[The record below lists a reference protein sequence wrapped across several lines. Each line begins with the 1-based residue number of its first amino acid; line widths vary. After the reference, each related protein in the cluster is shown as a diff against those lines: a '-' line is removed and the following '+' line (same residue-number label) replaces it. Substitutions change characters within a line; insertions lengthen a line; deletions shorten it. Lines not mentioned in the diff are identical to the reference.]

1 MITKLTLNGMI
12 LRSSPIGEYDRRIV
26 LLTKEYG
33 KISAFARGARRSN
46 NSLGAATVPLAF
58 GTYYAFQGRD
68 SYTVVSADI
77 KENFDELSK
86 DYDLVCLA
94 SYFTEMA
101 DYFSYENMDET
112 ERLNLLFLSLKA
124 LLSDKFDPSLVRR
137 IYELRTMKISGVYP
151 NAYSCMICG
160 KKEDLLFYDHKRNG
174 CICSSCHESSHAGK
188 PLSADLL
195 YVLRFVMG
203 TDLRKLFSFKLT
215 QELMKQFE
223 NFMKEFI
230 KDNVDHVFT
239 SESFL
244 S

>member
-1 MITKLTLNGMI
+1 MTDKLTLNGMV
-12 LRSSPIGEYDRRIV
+12 LRSAPIGEYDRRIV
-26 LLTKEYG
+26 LLTREAG
-33 KISAFARGARRSN
+33 KISAFARGARRTS

-86 DYDLVCLA
+86 DYDKVCLA

-112 ERLNLLFLSLKA
+112 ERLNLLFVSLKA
-124 LLSDKFDPSLVRR
+124 LLSDQFESRLVRR

-151 NAYSCMICG
+151 NLYSCMICG
-160 KKEDLLFYDHKRNG
+160 KKDDLLFYDPARNG
-174 CICSSCHESSHAGK
+174 LICSSCHEKSHAGK
-188 PLSADLL
+188 PISPDLL
-195 YVLRFVMG
+195 YVLSFVMG
-203 TDLRKLFSFKLT
+203 TDLRKLFSFRLSK
-215 QELMKQFE
+215 ELMDQFE
-223 NFMKEFI
+223 DFMKRFI

>member
-1 MITKLTLNGMI
+1 MI

-124 LLSDKFDPSLVRR
+124 LLSDKFDPALVRR

-151 NAYSCMICG
+151 NVYSCMICG

-174 CICSSCHESSHAGK
+174 CICSSCHEIWHAGK

-215 QELMKQFE
+215 RELMQQFE